1 MEERRHI
8 KEKIEVL
15 VFLEDIDEEEEM
27 LCFLKG
33 KRRPSPSLPPGM

>member
-27 LCFLKG
+27 CFLKG
-33 KRRPSPSLPPGM
+33 KRWPSPSLPPEM